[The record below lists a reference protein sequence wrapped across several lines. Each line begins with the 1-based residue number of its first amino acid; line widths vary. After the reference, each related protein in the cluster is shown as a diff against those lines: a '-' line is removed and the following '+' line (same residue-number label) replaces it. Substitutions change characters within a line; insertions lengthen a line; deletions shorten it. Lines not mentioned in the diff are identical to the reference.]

1 MENFLD
7 KTNTETEISITDVY
21 CIVKNKENNFYWIL
35 NLEDHPNSFL
45 LDKSFQQYLPTAN
58 FKAYESMVIIQ
69 PTM

>member
-7 KTNTETEISITDVY
+7 NTNREIESSMNDVY

-45 LDKSFQQYLPTAN
+45 LDKSFQQYLPTEN
-58 FKAYESMVIIQ
+58 YKAYDSMVVIQ